1 MTRSTTVAQAVEPP
15 RGRGI
20 VLITGF
26 EPFGDLNHNPSAAV
40 LDRLPS
46 TIDGRPV
53 VTEILPVAT
62 RSIKAAIDAL
72 PFGRADLV
80 LLTGVALDR
89 SLISI
94 ERVALN
100 LLDFPRP
107 DNQGEVVEEQTIED
121 EAPLALAARLPV
133 RAIQRAWSEAD
144 IPGQVSTT
152 AGTYL
157 CNQAYFTALHRGDY
171 LGPLGF
177 IHLAPDELLA
187 KGGARAYQPLDVAAR
202 AIVIAAEVALSRS
215 WR

>member
-80 LLTGVALDR
+80 LLTGVEVWQLPSPEGSKLATLVR
-89 SLISI
+89 LSLTS
-94 ERVALN
+94 N
-100 LLDFPRP
+100 P
-107 DNQGEVVEEQTIED
+107 
-121 EAPLALAARLPV
+121 
-133 RAIQRAWSEAD
+133 
-144 IPGQVSTT
+144 
-152 AGTYL
+152 
-157 CNQAYFTALHRGDY
+157 
-171 LGPLGF
+171 
-177 IHLAPDELLA
+177 
-187 KGGARAYQPLDVAAR
+187 
-202 AIVIAAEVALSRS
+202 
-215 WR
+215 